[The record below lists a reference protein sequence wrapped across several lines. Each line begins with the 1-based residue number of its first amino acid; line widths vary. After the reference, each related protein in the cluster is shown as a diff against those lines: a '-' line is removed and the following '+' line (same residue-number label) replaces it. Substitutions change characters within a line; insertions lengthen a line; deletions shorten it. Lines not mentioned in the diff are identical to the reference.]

1 MELKNF
7 DDVIKFAIA
16 REEDAVDAYS
26 GMAQKAKN
34 PGLKEL
40 LSELEEEERNHKR
53 LLEDITP
60 EKIAALKPE
69 KIIDLKI
76 SDYLV
81 EEPTGPE
88 MNFQDLLIFAA
99 KKEQSAVELYGYI
112 ADSTDDADLKKLFE
126 FLVEQEKAHKFKLE
140 VKYEEH
146 VLEED

>member
-1 MELKNF
+1 MEFENF
-7 DDVIKFAIA
+7 DDVINFAIA
-16 REEDAVDAYS
+16 REEDAVDAYGS
-26 GMAQKAKN
+26 MAQKAKN

-40 LSELEEEERNHKR
+40 LLELEEEEKNHKR
-53 LLEDITP
+53 LLQDISQ

-69 KIIDLKI
+69 KVIDLKI

-81 EEPTGPE
+81 EEPPGAE

-99 KKEQSAVELYGYI
+99 KKEQKAVELYGRM
-112 ADSTDDADLKKLFE
+112 ADSTDDVDLKKLFL
-126 FLVEQEKAHKFKLE
+126 FMVEQEKAHKFKLE